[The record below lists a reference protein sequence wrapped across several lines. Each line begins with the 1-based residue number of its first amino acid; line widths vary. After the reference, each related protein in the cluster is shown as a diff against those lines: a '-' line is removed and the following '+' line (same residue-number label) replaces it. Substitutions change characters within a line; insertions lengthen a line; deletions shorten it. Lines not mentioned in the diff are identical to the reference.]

1 MIRKKREEG
10 QAGLE
15 FVIITPVLLLAIF
28 LLTIIGNKLYNKLST
43 QNFAYSHCMWE
54 LTEMDVI
61 PDEESAFS
69 MVVDGTKI
77 NWNIESVWEDYPL
90 DAESA
95 DEFDTKTCVGS
106 VTYLTEE
113 KWKIMGNKYSSDYKP
128 ELLIES
134 RLTIY
139 RTQYTNTN
147 LRFNLP
153 NLGIRMEK

>member
-1 MIRKKREEG
+1 MKQKERG

-15 FVIITPVLLLAIF
+15 FVVITPILLLVIM
-28 LLTIIGNKLYNKLST
+28 LLAVVGNKLYNKLST

-54 LTEMDVI
+54 LTEMNVF
-61 PDEESAFS
+61 PGEESAFS

-95 DEFDTKTCVGS
+95 DEFDTKICVGS
-106 VTYLTEE
+106 VTHITKKE
-113 KWKIMGNKYSSDYKP
+113 WKLVGNKYTLDYKP
-128 ELLIES
+128 ELMLES

-139 RTQYTNTN
+139 RPQNIN
-147 LRFNLP
+147 VVPRFNLP
-153 NLGIRMEK
+153 NLSMRIEE